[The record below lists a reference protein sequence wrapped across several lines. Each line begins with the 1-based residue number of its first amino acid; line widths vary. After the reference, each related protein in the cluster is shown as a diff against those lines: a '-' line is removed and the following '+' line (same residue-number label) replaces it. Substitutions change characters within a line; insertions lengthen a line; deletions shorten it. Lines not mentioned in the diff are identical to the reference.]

1 MYNNQILYNH
11 ISDYS
16 IQEVFNSAWVGFT
29 FEFFS
34 TQETPF
40 MAEDLSKICGKTVAV
55 TSEKMTPAWNNPILL
70 KEYEGKNPRYKFT
83 TSAQDFLS
91 VGPMLFGILE
101 WIDQKAKTDK
111 STGLQVVLS
120 FNNGTLQT
128 LNTISNMDVTKMVL
142 KMDENYLYQRFPER
156 KNSPHAISIKG
167 LLPTNEFFST
177 PGAIGA
183 FKNYLLYPSAPY
195 YGIDFTDQHLGELK
209 FNYIGG
215 KDYGKNHKNISEAI
229 HYYILT
235 TYQTLNLPGYTT
247 EMGVNLEKI
256 FENYHIIRR
265 IYYDPKWFLENIKD
279 IQVGI
284 DLKRDDRIIE
294 AFWPKLR
301 DSLTKLMLESG
312 FTKGKFNWDSQEGKF
327 QIKEAKLL
335 GGKIEKMD
343 LIDCEVQGIIEDCG
357 LWNTKIKN
365 SRIIF
370 STLVESNKIE
380 DSILERVRA
389 DRNNSIKKSWI
400 YNAGEV
406 INCDVNESII
416 KDAAIGKQAK
426 LDEECLVVEQ
436 KKKQVVIPKPV
447 QVEEIRDYKWLK
459 TLTGEKKD
467 KGFENEY
474 KTKW

>member
-1 MYNNQILYNH
+1 MEILYNH
-11 ISDYS
+11 LKDYS
-16 IQEVFNSAWVGFT
+16 IREVLNSTRVGFS
-29 FEFFS
+29 FEFYN

-40 MAEDLSKICGKTVAV
+40 IAEDLSRICGKTVAV
-55 TSEKMTPAWNNPILL
+55 TSEKNIFSTWNNPILL
-70 KEYEGKNPRYKFT
+70 KEYDGKNPKYKFT
-83 TSAQDFLS
+83 TSPQDFFSVESMLS
-91 VGPMLFGILE
+91 GMLE
-101 WIDQKAKTDK
+101 WIDQKAKTDR

-120 FNNGTLQT
+120 FNSGALQT
-128 LNTISNMDVTKMVL
+128 LNTISNMDVAKLVL

-177 PGAIGA
+177 PGAIGM
-183 FKNYLLYPSAPY
+183 FKNYFLYPSAHY

-215 KDYGKNHKNISEAI
+215 KNYGRNLKNITEAI

-235 TYQTLNLPGYTT
+235 TYQTLNISGYTA

-279 IQVGI
+279 IQVGV
-284 DLKRDDRIIE
+284 DLKRDNRIIE
-294 AFWPKLR
+294 TFWPKLR
-301 DSLTKLMLESG
+301 DPLTRLMLESG
-312 FTKGKFNWDSQEGKF
+312 FAKGKFNWDSEEGRF

-335 GGKIEKMD
+335 GGKIKKMD
-343 LIDCEVQGIIEDCG
+343 LIDCDVQGIIEDCG
-357 LWNTKIKN
+357 IWNTKIKN
-365 SRIIF
+365 SRVIF

-400 YNAGEV
+400 YNVGEV

-416 KDAAIGKQAK
+416 KDAAIGNQAK
-426 LDEECLVVEQ
+426 IDEECLVIEP
-436 KKKQVVIPKPV
+436 KKKSVILPKPV
-447 QVEEIRDYKWLK
+447 TTEGIRDYKWLAGLNK
-459 TLTGEKKD
+459 DRKD
-467 KGFENEY
+467 KGYQNEFKY
-474 KTKW
+474 KW